1 MKEGSLLTISALPQ
15 VEYRQGAIVKHDG
28 YEIIDHWFQVPLTHG
43 LIFSKGRDAA
53 LSSRF
58 ADQSIK
64 IFAREVINTSETLT
78 LPVEKRP
85 YIVYLQGGPG
95 FGSPKTGSCLLY
107 TSDAADE

>member
-1 MKEGSLLTISALPQ
+1 MTISALPQ
-15 VEYRQGAIVKHDG
+15 VEYRQGTVVKHDG

-85 YIVYLQGGPG
+85 YIGYPPTDG
-95 FGSPKTGSCLLY
+95 TGLRGTKPRTAL
-107 TSDAADE
+107 